1 MDMTIGDMLEMQ
13 EKLYKAYG
21 EPFGWMDYTPK
32 NAAMHWLYMLGEAG
46 EVVDALKKNSLDQ
59 LMQEGEPRIV
69 FCTHRWAMWKTT
81 PSARSRA

>member
-46 EVVDALKKNSLDQ
+46 EIS
-59 LMQEGEPRIV
+59 
-69 FCTHRWAMWKTT
+69 
-81 PSARSRA
+81 